1 MVDLFFTIN
10 FYFPAKFLRKSRV
23 TCWVISMVYTLIEHS
38 SRPIST
44 RGFIQLLLNSVYE
57 QMLVKTRHWPATV
70 KKSIS
75 LILSSLI
82 PYHVRRTPVQFVLKN
97 IFSLGRN

>member
-10 FYFPAKFLRKSRV
+10 FYFPAKFVRKSRV

-44 RGFIQLLLNSVYE
+44 RGFIQLLLNSVYNII
-57 QMLVKTRHWPATV
+57 H
-70 KKSIS
+70 KKAK
-75 LILSSLI
+75 
-82 PYHVRRTPVQFVLKN
+82 PFVL
-97 IFSLGRN
+97 SHG

>member
-10 FYFPAKFLRKSRV
+10 SYFYFPAKFLRKSRV

-44 RGFIQLLLNSVYE
+44 RGFVQLLLNSVYN
-57 QMLVKTRHWPATV
+57 VIH
-70 KKSIS
+70 KKAKP
-75 LILSSLI
+75 LSFLMA
-82 PYHVRRTPVQFVLKN
+82 K
-97 IFSLGRN
+97 

>member
-10 FYFPAKFLRKSRV
+10 FYFPAKFVRKSHV

-44 RGFIQLLLNSVYE
+44 RGFIQLLLNFVYNII
-57 QMLVKTRHWPATV
+57 H
-70 KKSIS
+70 KKAK
-75 LILSSLI
+75 
-82 PYHVRRTPVQFVLKN
+82 PFVL
-97 IFSLGRN
+97 SHG

>member
-1 MVDLFFTIN
+1 M
-10 FYFPAKFLRKSRV
+10 S
-23 TCWVISMVYTLIEHS
+23 
-38 SRPIST
+38 
-44 RGFIQLLLNSVYE
+44 
-57 QMLVKTRHWPATV
+57 VKTRHWPATV

-97 IFSLGRN
+97 IFSTGIAGEIDIFAREGKYANLLA